1 VFKVEWVP
9 MKDIDAVIFDMDGVI
24 VDTEPLHA
32 ESEQMTCREFG
43 FDIPSSEWE
52 QFKGIRLV
60 EIFGGI
66 IRANNSNV
74 DPERMAVRAREMFLE
89 LLGSKVPIVPGS
101 VDFIRQVRERGSKI
115 ALTTS
120 THASVQRKIFE
131 LLDLAPLF
139 DVITTGDEI
148 THGKPNP
155 EPYAKTVVKLGLD
168 PARCAVIEDSDNGIR
183 SAKAAGCVAIGIT
196 TTFPRSVLF
205 DCGADSVADNFGEI
219 SKIFNP

>member
-1 VFKVEWVP
+1 
-9 MKDIDAVIFDMDGVI
+9 MKDIDAIIFDMDGVI

-52 QFKGIRLV
+52 GFKGRRIAD
-60 EIFGGI
+60 IFGGI
-66 IRANNSNV
+66 IRSKNSDQ
-74 DPERMAVRAREMFLE
+74 DPERMAQRSRDIFLE
-89 LLGSKVPIVPGS
+89 LIGSKVPIVPGS
-101 VDFIRQVRERGSKI
+101 VDFIRQVRQRVSKI

-120 THASVQRKIFE
+120 THVSVQRRIFE
-131 LLDLAPLF
+131 LLDLASLF

-148 THGKPNP
+148 SHGKPDP
-155 EPYAKTVVKLGLD
+155 EPYAKTVVKLGMD

-196 TTFPRSVLF
+196 TTFPSKVLF
-205 DCGADSVADNFGEI
+205 ACGADSVAENFAEI
-219 SKIFNP
+219 SKIFIP